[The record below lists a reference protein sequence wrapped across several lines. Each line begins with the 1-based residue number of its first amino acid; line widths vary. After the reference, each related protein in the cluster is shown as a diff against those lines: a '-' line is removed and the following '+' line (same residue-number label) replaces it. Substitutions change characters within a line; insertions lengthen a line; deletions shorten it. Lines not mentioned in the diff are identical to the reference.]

1 MKNLLKKF
9 KNKEGFTLAELL
21 IVVAVIAILV
31 AISIPVFS
39 SQLEKAREAVDAANI
54 RAAYAECMTSIIAEG
69 DDADLSEI
77 KVKLKQTKEK
87 WQNEFDFPENLEA
100 TATTPVEPAKDG
112 EVSFNYDPADG
123 KLKTSIKLKPTP

>member
-54 RAAYAECMTSIIAEG
+54 RAAYAECMTSIITEG
-69 DDADLSEI
+69 DGADLSGITVE
-77 KVKLKQTKEK
+77 LKQTKEK
-87 WQNEFDFPENLEA
+87 WQNEFDFPENLDA
-100 TATTPVEPAKDG
+100 AAASVEPG
-112 EVSFNYDPADG
+112 NGGTVSFNYDPADG